1 MNENS
6 LWLIITGMG
15 LITLFHRISFIV
27 LLGETETPPLLQRGL
42 RFVPTAVLTALFV
55 PALLLDQG
63 TLNVSVGNERLL
75 AGLVA
80 IVVARVTRNML
91 LTIAV
96 GMVALWI
103 LEAIL

>member
-1 MNENS
+1 MKENV

-15 LITLFHRISFIV
+15 VITLFHRISFIV

-42 RFVPTAVLTALFV
+42 RFVPAAVLTALFV
-55 PALLLDQG
+55 PALLFYQG

-80 IVVARVTRNML
+80 IIVARVTKSIL
-91 LTIAV
+91 LTIGV
-96 GMVALWI
+96 GMVVLWV
-103 LEAIL
+103 LQAIA